1 MAEKLPASA
10 KFTHSNLEA
19 FNMHPPFYVI
29 LILKKM
35 PFLSYSYMRCQIKDP
50 AERLKIYAYFE
61 NSQTAFRGT
70 FDSLEGWVHHKMC
83 LAIFGLVLG
92 AIWK

>member
-1 MAEKLPASA
+1 
-10 KFTHSNLEA
+10 
-19 FNMHPPFYVI
+19 MHPHSYVV

-35 PFLSYSYMRCQIKDP
+35 PFLSYYYMRCLIKDT

-70 FDSLEGWVHHKMC
+70 FDSLEGWVHHKIC

>member
-1 MAEKLPASA
+1 
-10 KFTHSNLEA
+10 
-19 FNMHPPFYVI
+19 
-29 LILKKM
+29 
-35 PFLSYSYMRCQIKDP
+35 MRCLIKDP

-70 FDSLEGWVHHKMC
+70 FDSLEGLVHHKIC

-92 AIWK
+92 AIWKQKKLTRPAGRAWEPEKSTKICVSDTS

>member
-1 MAEKLPASA
+1 
-10 KFTHSNLEA
+10 
-19 FNMHPPFYVI
+19 
-29 LILKKM
+29 
-35 PFLSYSYMRCQIKDP
+35 MRCLIKDP

-70 FDSLEGWVHHKMC
+70 FDSLEGLFHHKIC

-92 AIWK
+92 AILKQENWPGQQGGHWNQKKNNQKFASVTHEINLWGLF

>member
-1 MAEKLPASA
+1 
-10 KFTHSNLEA
+10 
-19 FNMHPPFYVI
+19 
-29 LILKKM
+29 
-35 PFLSYSYMRCQIKDP
+35 MRCQIKDP

-70 FDSLEGWVHHKMC
+70 FDSLEGLFHHKIC

>member
-1 MAEKLPASA
+1 
-10 KFTHSNLEA
+10 
-19 FNMHPPFYVI
+19 
-29 LILKKM
+29 
-35 PFLSYSYMRCQIKDP
+35 MRCLIKDP
-50 AERLKIYAYFE
+50 AEQLKIYAYFE

-70 FDSLEGWVHHKMC
+70 FDSLEGWVHHKIC